1 MHLTPEVAS
10 VLSRFQRVRA
20 GLVVGYS
27 DNTTAVLK
35 SHREGV
41 WIEIPLSREFPFDDS
56 QFEVIVMHGSGVSR
70 ERVREANRIL
80 KPEGCLFFTVNERTG
95 NATDGYTAPELYK
108 MVREGFDIVELKRPK
123 WWKFGRDGKTMTVCA
138 RKKAW
143 REHKGFI
150 REGCLPF
157 TPFRSRT

>member
-1 MHLTPEVAS
+1 M
-10 VLSRFQRVRA
+10 SRFQRVRA

-27 DNTTAVLK
+27 DDTMSVLK
-35 SHREGV
+35 SHRDGV
-41 WIEIPLSREFPFDDS
+41 WMEIPLSDEFPFEDG
-56 QFEVIVMHGSGVSR
+56 QFEVIVMHGSGVCR

-95 NATDGYTAPELYK
+95 NDDGYTAPELYK
-108 MVREGFDIVELKRPK
+108 IVREGFDIIELKRSK
-123 WWKFGRDGKTMTVCA
+123 WWRFGRDGKTMTVCA

-150 REGCLPF
+150 REGSLPF

>member
-27 DNTTAVLK
+27 DDTMAVLK

-41 WIEIPLSREFPFDDS
+41 WMEIPLSQEFPFDDS

-70 ERVREANRIL
+70 ERVREANRVL
-80 KPEGCLFFTVNERTG
+80 KPEGCLFFTVNERTSKQ
-95 NATDGYTAPELYK
+95 AGYTAPELYK
-108 MVREGFDIVELKRPK
+108 IIRDGFDIIELKKPK
-123 WWKFGRDGKTMTVCA
+123 WWKFGREGKTMTVCA

-150 REGCLPF
+150 REGSLPF
-157 TPFRSRT
+157 TPFRSRS

>member
-1 MHLTPEVAS
+1 M
-10 VLSRFQRVRA
+10 
-20 GLVVGYS
+20 
-27 DNTTAVLK
+27 
-35 SHREGV
+35 
-41 WIEIPLSREFPFDDS
+41 EIPLSQEFPFDDS

-150 REGCLPF
+150 REDCLPF